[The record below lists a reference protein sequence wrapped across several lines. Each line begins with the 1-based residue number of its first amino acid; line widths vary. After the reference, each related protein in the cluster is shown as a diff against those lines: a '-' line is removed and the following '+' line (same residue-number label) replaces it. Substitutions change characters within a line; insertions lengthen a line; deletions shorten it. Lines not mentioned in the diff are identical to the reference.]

1 MSSRRAGPTTA
12 STALLEALDGR
23 RTARARYVSVLVV
36 ISPEG
41 RELVA
46 TGTMEGTVA
55 AAPRGDEGFGYDPI
69 VVPAGETRTVAEL
82 GDAWKV
88 LNSHRARAAL
98 ALADLLRASP

>member
-1 MSSRRAGPTTA
+1 M
-12 STALLEALDGR
+12 
-23 RTARARYVSVLVV
+23 

-46 TGTMEGTVA
+46 TGTMAGTVA
-55 AAPRGDEGFGYDPI
+55 AAPRGIEGFGYDPI
-69 VVPAGETRTVAEL
+69 VVPTGETRTVAEL